1 MGMHVYIYIYIHT
14 HTYTCLCILIYK
26 GNNNRDIRDRRNQD
40 FCVIMILTLPMKEY
54 SVI

>member
-1 MGMHVYIYIYIHT
+1 M
-14 HTYTCLCILIYK
+14 LIYK

-40 FCVIMILTLPMKEY
+40 CCVIMILTLPMKEY